1 MQAKTRGG
9 AIRKR
14 GSKGGAKKGSKGG
27 AKKSAKVRQVL
38 VVAENPVQK
47 LPTESSD
54 PIEDKEVDGVDEA
67 PVMVHD
73 QRQAVDTK
81 TTSNGGS

>member
-1 MQAKTRGG
+1 MTK
-9 AIRKR
+9 KR
-14 GSKGGAKKGSKGG
+14 T
-27 AKKSAKVRQVL
+27 KVRPVL

-47 LPTESSD
+47 LPTDPSD

-73 QRQAVDTK
+73 QRQAVDKK